1 MHRNF
6 VVAWLIENLKRQSR
20 GKADGKGKEQVQMFY
35 AYDYVVMNW
44 MLHKELIDRINAT
57 FAEG

>member
-35 AYDYVVMNW
+35 AYDYVVMND
-44 MLHKELIDRINAT
+44 ELDAV
-57 FAEG
+57 

>member
-1 MHRNF
+1 LNFKSSFCRPAHRNF

-35 AYDYVVMNW
+35 AYDYVVMND
-44 MLHKELIDRINAT
+44 ELDA
-57 FAEG
+57 A